1 MGTPLNSSFIQI
13 VSKFFMTIIL
23 YENNGSFFFF
33 SILILFSFSY
43 QMSRSS
49 GILLNKGADV
59 RHSHLIPDLK
69 EDVSNVVC

>member
-1 MGTPLNSSFIQI
+1 
-13 VSKFFMTIIL
+13 MT
-23 YENNGSFFFF
+23 
-33 SILILFSFSY
+33 
-43 QMSRSS
+43 RSS